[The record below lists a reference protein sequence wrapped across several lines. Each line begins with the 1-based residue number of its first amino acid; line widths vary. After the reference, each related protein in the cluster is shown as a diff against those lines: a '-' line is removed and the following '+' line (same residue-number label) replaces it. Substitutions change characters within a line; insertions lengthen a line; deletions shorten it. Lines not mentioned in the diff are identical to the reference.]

1 MEQKPPKTMKKI
13 TLTLLFAI
21 GFCSINFA
29 QCNDGTITGYFT
41 VILGQPTTFTATPS
55 AQCDSCYDW
64 DVNNH
69 CASSDNETVG
79 TLKIIGSDIGKTLTI
94 EPTAV
99 GPFSIHLSY
108 MDEKGYHTAS
118 YMGNVVN
125 ASQITSKESVVT
137 IDNTKKSKK

>member
-1 MEQKPPKTMKKI
+1 MKNF
-13 TLTLLFAI
+13 TLSFIFAI
-21 GFCSINFA
+21 GFCITGFS

-41 VILGQPTTFTATPS
+41 VILGQPTTFTATPD

-69 CASSDNETVG
+69 CSSSDNQTVG
-79 TLKIIGSDIGKTLTI
+79 TLKIVGSDMGKTISI

-99 GPFSIHLSY
+99 GAFAIHLSY

-118 YMGNVVN
+118 YMGNVVTT
-125 ASQITSKESVVT
+125 SQIATTQSSISYIKE
-137 IDNTKKSKK
+137 